1 MRLSSVQMR
10 TKTQEKAI
18 LLVTDPD
25 KITADELMR
34 QVHAPLYLRGADR
47 MK

>member
-1 MRLSSVQMR
+1 MR

-25 KITADELMR
+25 KITPEELMR
-34 QVHAPLYLRGADR
+34 QASRRKPRDTWTLRLA
-47 MK
+47 